1 MAVANAEEEG
11 EHRRRLPLWVEG
23 MFDLW
28 LRMVMDFLRVW
39 YDRLRLRD
47 HEIREVGGK
56 EL

>member
-39 YDRLRLRD
+39 YDRL
-47 HEIREVGGK
+47 
-56 EL
+56 